1 MVQWERGWPKVTTLC
16 YCWEVKVDL
25 HRKTAIVFID
35 SLLWTLMRLF
45 LWCDG
50 GKKQVGVG
58 WVVSVWEKDMDPR
71 VQTILLL
78 LGNVECCLTWM
89 GFFFY
94 YRIKIAKHQIFLCT
108 PGRSAHTSVTEM
120 IFYSEKEF
128 YFWLLNIFLRWGL
141 LLIKSTVTFAN
152 CWLTCKQSFKP
163 TKRWSVMY
171 FLISVTTKVKKGEVN
186 LPWKGPVWG
195 QVSHCGAGLAWT
207 SESWLP
213 VQTLPLTRLT
223 FGCGE
228 APCLLF
234 SVSSFVKWG
243 LGSKWFPR
251 NPPSLKSPECA
262 FSD

>member
-1 MVQWERGWPKVTTLC
+1 
-16 YCWEVKVDL
+16 
-25 HRKTAIVFID
+25 
-35 SLLWTLMRLF
+35 MRLF
-45 LWCDG
+45 LWCDR

-58 WVVSVWEKDMDPR
+58 WMVGAWEKDMDPR
-71 VQTILLL
+71 VQTVLLL
-78 LGNVECCLTWM
+78 LQAILNAVWHEWVLL
-89 GFFFY
+89 FF
-94 YRIKIAKHQIFLCT
+94 ITGLKLQSTKHSCVPLED
-108 PGRSAHTSVTEM
+108 TSVTEM

-128 YFWLLNIFLRWGL
+128 YFWLLNIFLRCGL

-163 TKRWSVMY
+163 TKGWSVMH
-171 FLISVTTKVKKGEVN
+171 FLISVTTKVKKGEIN
-186 LPWKGPVWG
+186 LPRKGPVLG
-195 QVSHCGAGLAWT
+195 QVSPCGAGLAWT

-213 VQTLPLTRLT
+213 VQTLPLTRVA

-234 SVSSFVKWG
+234 SVSSLVKWG

>member
-1 MVQWERGWPKVTTLC
+1 
-16 YCWEVKVDL
+16 
-25 HRKTAIVFID
+25 
-35 SLLWTLMRLF
+35 MRLF
-45 LWCDG
+45 LCCDG

-120 IFYSEKEF
+120 IFCSEKEF